1 MQIAILCLTY
11 MMVIVII
18 HAAWISAVIK
28 RQNKCGYHDC
38 RHCPYDGK
46 CPMQSRRY
54 KSDKTDSRKEY
65 EDYGNDKGNNR

>member
-1 MQIAILCLTY
+1 MWIEILCLTY
-11 MMVIVII
+11 MMIIVII

-28 RQNKCGYHDC
+28 YQNKCGYHDC

-54 KSDKTDSRKEY
+54 KTDKSDKSNSRKED
-65 EDYGNDKGNNR
+65 EDYGNDK

>member
-1 MQIAILCLTY
+1 MQIEILCLTY

-54 KSDKTDSRKEY
+54 KSDKSDSRKEY

>member
-1 MQIAILCLTY
+1 MQIEILCLTY
-11 MMVIVII
+11 MMIIVII

-28 RQNKCGYHDC
+28 HQNKCGYHDC

-46 CPMQSRRY
+46 CPMQSQRY
-54 KSDKTDSRKEY
+54 KFDKSDSRKEH

>member
-1 MQIAILCLTY
+1 MQIEILCLTY

-54 KSDKTDSRKEY
+54 KSDKSDSRKEY
-65 EDYGNDKGNNR
+65 EDYGNDK

>member
-1 MQIAILCLTY
+1 MQIEILCLTY
-11 MMVIVII
+11 MMIIVII

-54 KSDKTDSRKEY
+54 KSDKSDSRKEY